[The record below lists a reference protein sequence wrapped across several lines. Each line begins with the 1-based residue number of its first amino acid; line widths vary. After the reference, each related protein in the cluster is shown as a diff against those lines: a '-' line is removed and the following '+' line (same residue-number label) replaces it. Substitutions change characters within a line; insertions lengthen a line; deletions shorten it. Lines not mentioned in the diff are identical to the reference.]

1 VTTTDTID
9 VLHLEDG
16 PYSTGERHLSARL
29 FTLPT
34 ATATAALHDQGLT
47 ATVDLA
53 DSGMRLHY
61 DPDDRGTI
69 NAPLTRL
76 TSWNDDADPVQI
88 HGDGVITGIDH
99 QGQPCSLTPVQ
110 HVMLFMLLS
119 LAASEVSEANS
130 QPTQSS

>member
-1 VTTTDTID
+1 MTTTDTID
-9 VLHLEDG
+9 VLHLEDR
-16 PYSTGERHLSARL
+16 PHSTGERHLSARL
-29 FTLPT
+29 LTLPT

-53 DSGMRLHY
+53 ETGMRLHY
-61 DPDDRGTI
+61 DPDDTGTI

-119 LAASEVSEANS
+119 LAASEVNS

>member
-1 VTTTDTID
+1 MTTTDTID
-9 VLHLEDG
+9 VLHLEDR

-29 FTLPT
+29 LTLPT
-34 ATATAALHDQGLT
+34 AAATAALHDQGLT

-61 DPDDRGTI
+61 DPDVTGTI

-119 LAASEVSEANS
+119 LAASEVNS

>member
-1 VTTTDTID
+1 MTTTDTIN

-16 PYSTGERHLSARL
+16 PHSTGERHLSARL
-29 FTLPT
+29 LTLPT

-53 DSGMRLHY
+53 DTGMRLHY
-61 DPDDRGTI
+61 DPDDTGTI

-119 LAASEVSEANS
+119 LAASEVNEANS